1 VDRWPHG
8 RRLAIR
14 ARRDGGMTAP
24 AAPVRRGA
32 ALPALRLDAAGGRHI
47 DMRAVAALALPL
59 VLNSTV
65 QAALNLID
73 TWFIGRLSTSATAA
87 IAAVT
92 WLALLAIFLIGGV
105 AMGVQT
111 LAAQAFGAG
120 RYRRATRVAWLGL
133 WASVLAIPAFGL
145 TVAFGPAMI
154 RAFGLAPEVE
164 ALAIEYWIPRMIGGP
179 LAAALWASTAFFNGV
194 GRTRITLVVGFVV
207 LGSNTVLN
215 ELFIFRLGLGMAGA
229 AWATTVAEL
238 VGVLLCIRMI
248 LGLERDRYAPHLT
261 WRPDL
266 RRIAAL
272 VALGLPMAM
281 TASADLGAAALFQL
295 MMVQFGVVDGAATQI
310 VTIFTALAYMPGI
323 GLALAGTTLV
333 GQAIGAGDRAWAERL
348 GNRVIAIVA
357 CYMGGIGL
365 VIALVGNW
373 LVPLFVNVS
382 DPRAAEVIALCSALL
397 WLAAAYQFFDG
408 VNFASAFCLRGAG
421 DARVPALIVL
431 ACGSL
436 LFLPLTHYLTFAPG
450 QGWFDDVPG
459 LGLGAVGG
467 WSAILVYVLAI
478 GTALWLR
485 WRHGAW
491 KLIRL

>member
-1 VDRWPHG
+1 VTAANG
-8 RRLAIR
+8 I
-14 ARRDGGMTAP
+14 ARRE
-24 AAPVRRGA
+24 A
-32 ALPALRLDAAGGRHI
+32 ALPALRLGAGGERRI
-47 DMRAVAALALPL
+47 DMRAVAVLALPL

-65 QAALNLID
+65 QAVLNLTD
-73 TWFIGRLSTSATAA
+73 TWFIGRLSTAATAA
-87 IAAVT
+87 IAAVH
-92 WLALLAIFLIGGV
+92 WLALLAVFLIGGV

-120 RYRRATRVAWLGL
+120 RFRRATRVAWLGL
-133 WASVLAIPAFGL
+133 WASLLSVPAFAL

-154 RAFGLAPEVE
+154 RAFGLGTEVE
-164 ALAIEYWIPRMIGGP
+164 ALAVDYWIPRMIGGP
-179 LAAALWASTAFFNGV
+179 LAAALWAANAFFNGI
-194 GRTRITLVVGFVV
+194 GRTRITLAIGLVV
-207 LGSNTVLN
+207 LASNAVLN
-215 ELFIFRLGLGMAGA
+215 EVFMFRLGFGMAGA

-238 VGVLLCIRMI
+238 IGVVLSIRMI
-248 LGLERDRYAPHLT
+248 LALEPRRFAPRLT
-261 WRPDL
+261 WRPRARQL
-266 RRIAAL
+266 AGL

-310 VTIFTALAYMPGI
+310 VTIFTAIAYMPGI

-333 GQAIGAGDRAWAERL
+333 GQAIGAGDRGWAERL

-365 VIALVGNW
+365 LIALTGNW
-373 LVPLFVNVS
+373 LVPLFVNPA
-382 DPRAAEVIALCSALL
+382 DPRAAEVVALCASLL

-408 VNFASAFCLRGAG
+408 LNFASAFCLRGAG

-431 ACGSL
+431 ACGTL
-436 LFLPLTHYLTFAPG
+436 LFLPLTHFLTFAPG
-450 QGWFDDVPG
+450 EGWIDAVPG

-467 WSAILVYVLAI
+467 WSAILVYVVAI

-485 WRHGAW
+485 WKNGAW
-491 KLIRL
+491 KRIRL

>member
-1 VDRWPHG
+1 MTG
-8 RRLAIR
+8 AALA
-14 ARRDGGMTAP
+14 P
-24 AAPVRRGA
+24 RRGA

-65 QAALNLID
+65 QAVLNLTD

-87 IAAVT
+87 IAAVH

-120 RYRRATRVAWLGL
+120 RYRRATRTAWMGL
-133 WASVLAIPAFGL
+133 WASMLSIPAFAL

-154 RAFGLAPEVE
+154 RGFGLDADVE

-179 LAAALWASTAFFNGV
+179 LAAALWAGNAFFNGI
-194 GRTRITLVVGFVV
+194 GRTRITLAIGLIV
-207 LGSNTVLN
+207 LGSNAVLN
-215 ELFIFRLGLGMAGA
+215 EIFIFRFGWGMAGA
-229 AWATTVAEL
+229 AWATTAAEL
-238 VGVLLCIRMI
+238 VGVALAIRMM
-248 LGLERDRYAPHLT
+248 LALDRRQYAPHLT

-266 RRIAAL
+266 RRLSAL

-295 MMVQFGVVDGAATQI
+295 MMVQYDVVDGAATQI

-323 GLALAGTTLV
+323 GFALAGTTLV

-348 GNRVIAIVA
+348 GNRITVVVA
-357 CYMGGIGL
+357 CYMGGIGV
-365 VIALVGNW
+365 VIALTGNW
-373 LVPLFVNVS
+373 LVPLFVNAG
-382 DPRAAEVIALCSALL
+382 DPRAAEVIALCGSLL

-408 VNFASAFCLRGAG
+408 VNLGSAFCLRGAG
-421 DARVPALIVL
+421 DARVPALVVL
-431 ACGSL
+431 ACGTL

-450 QGWFDDVPG
+450 QGWFDAAPG
-459 LGLGAVGG
+459 RGLGAVGG
-467 WSAILVYVLAI
+467 WSAILVYVFAI
-478 GTALWLR
+478 STALWLR
-485 WRHGAW
+485 WKNGAW
-491 KLIRL
+491 KRIRL

>member
-1 VDRWPHG
+1 MTADAIAG
-8 RRLAIR
+8 RRA
-14 ARRDGGMTAP
+14 
-24 AAPVRRGA
+24 A
-32 ALPALRLDAAGGRHI
+32 ALPALRLDAGGTRRI
-47 DMRAVAALALPL
+47 DMRAVATLALPL

-65 QAALNLID
+65 QAALNLTD
-73 TWFIGRLSTSATAA
+73 TWFIGRLSTAATAA
-87 IAAVT
+87 IAAVH
-92 WLALLAIFLIGGV
+92 WLALLAIFLLGGV

-133 WASVLAIPAFGL
+133 WASALTVPAFAL

-154 RAFGLAPEVE
+154 RAFGLAPDVE
-164 ALAIEYWIPRMIGGP
+164 ALAIEFWGPRMVGGP
-179 LAAALWASTAFFNGV
+179 LAAALWAANAFFNGI
-194 GRTRITLVVGFVV
+194 GRTRTTLAVGLVV
-207 LGSNTVLN
+207 LGSNAVLN
-215 ELFIFRLGLGMAGA
+215 EVFIFRLGWGMAGA
-229 AWATTVAEL
+229 AWATTTAEL
-238 VGVLLCIRMI
+238 LGVALAIRLI
-248 LGLERDRYAPHLT
+248 LALEPGRFAPRLT
-261 WRPDL
+261 WRPGA
-266 RRIAAL
+266 RRILAL

-310 VTIFTALAYMPGI
+310 VTIFTAIAYMPGI

-333 GQAIGAGDRAWAERL
+333 GQAIGAGDRGWAERL

-365 VIALVGNW
+365 VIALVGDW
-373 LVPLFVNVS
+373 LVPLFVNPA
-382 DPRAAEVIALCSALL
+382 DPRAAEVIALCSSLL

-431 ACGSL
+431 ACGTL

-450 QGWFDDVPG
+450 RGWFEAAPG
-459 LGLGAVGG
+459 LGLGALGG
-467 WSAILVYVLAI
+467 WCAILVYVVAI
-478 GTALWLR
+478 GTALWFR
-485 WRHGAW
+485 WKADAW
-491 KLIRL
+491 KRIRL